1 MNLDASRPV
10 TLAPD
15 EAEEL
20 HWLLG
25 QLEDWL
31 RHAGDEIVAGLVD
44 FVHDTHRCS
53 SLDVIDTLGR
63 YGSELRRRAEGRSR

>member
-1 MNLDASRPV
+1 MNLDASHPV

-31 RHAGDEIVAGLVD
+31 RHAGDDVVAELVD
-44 FVHDTHRCS
+44 FVADTDRDS
-53 SLDVIDTLGR
+53 PLDVVGTLGH
-63 YGSELRRRAEGRSR
+63 YGVELRRRADGRSR

>member
-1 MNLDASRPV
+1 MNLDASLPV

-31 RHAGDEIVAGLVD
+31 RHAGEDVVAELVG
-44 FVHDTHRCS
+44 FVEDNHRGS
-53 SLDVIDTLGR
+53 PLGVIDTLGR
-63 YGSELRRRAEGRSR
+63 YGSELRRRAEGKR

>member
-1 MNLDASRPV
+1 MNLNASLPV

-31 RHAGDEIVAGLVD
+31 RHAGDDVLAELVEFVA
-44 FVHDTHRCS
+44 DTHRDS
-53 SLDVIDTLGR
+53 PLDVVGTLGR
-63 YGSELRRRAEGRSR
+63 YGVELRRRAQGGQR

>member
-1 MNLDASRPV
+1 MNLDASHPV

-31 RHAGDEIVAGLVD
+31 RHADEHVVAELVD
-44 FVHDTHRCS
+44 FVEDNHRGS
-53 SLDVIDTLGR
+53 SLDVVDTLGR
-63 YGSELRRRAEGRSR
+63 YGVELRRRAEGRPR

>member
-1 MNLDASRPV
+1 MNLDASLPV

-31 RHAGDEIVAGLVD
+31 RHAGEHVVAELVG
-44 FVHDTHRCS
+44 FVEDNHRDS
-53 SLDVIDTLGR
+53 PLDVVDTLGR
-63 YGSELRRRAEGRSR
+63 YGSELRRRAEGRLR

>member
-20 HWLLG
+20 YWLLG
-25 QLEDWL
+25 QPEDWL
-31 RHAGDEIVAGLVD
+31 RHVGDEVVAGLVD
-44 FVHDTHRCS
+44 FVADTHRGS
-53 SLDVIDTLGR
+53 PLDVVGTLGR
-63 YGSELRRRAEGRSR
+63 YGVELRRRAEGRSR

>member
-1 MNLDASRPV
+1 MNLDASHPV

-31 RHAGDEIVAGLVD
+31 RHAGDEVVAELVD
-44 FVHDTHRCS
+44 FVADTHRDS
-53 SLDVIDTLGR
+53 PLDVVDTLGR
-63 YGSELRRRAEGRSR
+63 YGIRAPAPG

>member
-1 MNLDASRPV
+1 MNLDASLPV
-10 TLAPD
+10 ILAAD

-31 RHAGDEIVAGLVD
+31 RHAGDDVVAELVD
-44 FVHDTHRCS
+44 FVEDNHRGS
-53 SLDVIDTLGR
+53 PLDVIDTLAR
-63 YGSELRRRAEGRSR
+63 YGVELRRRAEGRAR

>member
-1 MNLDASRPV
+1 MNLDAAHPV
-10 TLAPD
+10 TLAAE

-31 RHAGDEIVAGLVD
+31 RHSNDEVVAELVD
-44 FVHDTHRCS
+44 FVADAHRGS
-53 SLDVIDTLGR
+53 PLDVVDILGR
-63 YGSELRRRAEGRSR
+63 YGSELRRRAEGGLP

>member
-1 MNLDASRPV
+1 MSLDASHPV

-31 RHAGDEIVAGLVD
+31 RHAGDEVVAELVD
-44 FVHDTHRCS
+44 FVADADRGAP
-53 SLDVIDTLGR
+53 LDVVGTLGR
-63 YGSELRRRAEGRSR
+63 YGSELRRRAEGRHR

>member
-1 MNLDASRPV
+1 MNLDASYPV
-10 TLAPD
+10 TLGPD

-31 RHAGDEIVAGLVD
+31 RHAGDDVVAELVD
-44 FVHDTHRCS
+44 FVADTDRGS
-53 SLDVIDTLGR
+53 PLDVVSTLGR
-63 YGSELRRRAEGRSR
+63 YGSELRRRAEGRLR

>member
-1 MNLDASRPV
+1 MNLDASHPV

-15 EAEEL
+15 EVEEL

-31 RHAGDEIVAGLVD
+31 RHAGDEVMAELVD
-44 FVHDTHRCS
+44 FVEDNHRGS
-53 SLDVIDTLGR
+53 VLAVVDTLGR
-63 YGSELRRRAEGRSR
+63 YGSELRRRAEGGHR

>member
-31 RHAGDEIVAGLVD
+31 RHADDDVVAGLVD
-44 FVHDTHRCS
+44 FVHDTHRDS
-53 SLDVIDTLGR
+53 PLDVVDILGR
-63 YGSELRRRAEGRSR
+63 YGVELRRRAEGGQR

>member
-1 MNLDASRPV
+1 MNLDASHPV
-10 TLAPD
+10 ILGPD

-31 RHAGDEIVAGLVD
+31 RHAGEHVVAELVD
-44 FVHDTHRCS
+44 FVADTYRDS
-53 SLDVIDTLGR
+53 PLDVVDTLGR
-63 YGSELRRRAEGRSR
+63 YGVELRRRAEGRPR

>member
-1 MNLDASRPV
+1 MNLDASHPV

-31 RHAGDEIVAGLVD
+31 RHAGDDVVAELVD
-44 FVHDTHRCS
+44 FVADTHRDS
-53 SLDVIDTLGR
+53 PLDVVDTLGR
-63 YGSELRRRAEGRSR
+63 YGSELRRRAEGRHR

>member
-1 MNLDASRPV
+1 MNLDASHPV
-10 TLAPD
+10 VLAPD

-31 RHAGDEIVAGLVD
+31 LHSGEDVVAELVD
-44 FVHDTHRCS
+44 FVADVHRGS
-53 SLDVIDTLGR
+53 PLDVVEVLGR
-63 YGSELRRRAEGRSR
+63 YGSELRRRAEGHR